1 MYKKILDSI
10 GAFEVYWVFKNMYTN
25 DLLASSNAV

>member
-10 GAFEVYWVFKNMYTN
+10 SPFEVYWVFKNIYAN
-25 DLLASSNAV
+25 DLLASPDGI